1 MAGGRGVVV
10 ITGGSGRLGGAA
22 ALRMQRAG
30 YAVVAFDR
38 AGPPHPPEG
47 VETVEVD
54 LTSDDAVRDAFA
66 AVRQRHGGRI
76 ASVLHFAA
84 FYDLSGAP
92 SPSYDAINVQGTGR
106 LLEALRPFAVEQ
118 FVFAST
124 MIVHAPC
131 APGERIDENSPLDPK
146 WEYPRSK
153 RAAEDLLRARR
164 GDIPLVILRLASV
177 YDEATEHPLLAEQL
191 RRVAE
196 RRLTGRVYPGDPAR
210 GQAYLHREDLLDAIG
225 LAVDRRASLPP
236 ETILLLG
243 EPEVP
248 GYGAIQAELG
258 RLLHGRPWPTHRV
271 PKALAR
277 LGARVLAASGGNGE
291 GFAIRPW
298 MVDLADDHFAL
309 DVGRARDLLGWEPRH
324 ALRHELPRL
333 VAAYRRDPAWWYR
346 ANGLTP
352 PRGVA

>member
-10 ITGGSGRLGGAA
+10 VTGGSGRLGGAA
-22 ALRMQRAG
+22 ALRLQAAG
-30 YAVVAFDR
+30 YDVVAFDR
-38 AGPPHPPEG
+38 AGPPEPPAG
-47 VETVEVD
+47 VETVPVD
-54 LTSDDAVRDAFA
+54 LASDEAVREAFA
-66 AVRQRHGGRI
+66 AVRARHGGRI

-92 SPSYDAINVQGTGR
+92 GPKYDEINVHGTRR
-106 LLEALRPFAVEQ
+106 LLEALGPFAVEQ

-131 APGERIDENSPLDPK
+131 EPGGRITEDAPLAPK

-153 RAAEDLLRARR
+153 RDAEDLLRARH
-164 GDIPLVILRLASV
+164 GPIPLVILRLASV
-177 YDEATEHPLLAEQL
+177 YDERTEHPLLAEQF

-196 RRLTGRVYPGDPAR
+196 RRLSGRFYPGDPAR

-225 LAVDRRASLPP
+225 RVVDRRATLPP

-248 GYGAIQAELG
+248 GYGAIQEALG
-258 RLLHGRPWPTHRV
+258 RLLHGTPWPSRRI
-271 PKALAR
+271 PKALAK
-277 LGARVLAASGGNGE
+277 LGARALAWGPGGE

-298 MVDLADDHFAL
+298 MIDLADDHFAL
-309 DVGRARDLLGWEPRH
+309 DVGRARATLGWEPRRSL
-324 ALRHELPRL
+324 LRELPAL
-333 VAAYRRDPAWWYR
+333 VAAYRRDPPAWYR
-346 ANGLTP
+346 ANGLTLP
-352 PRGVA
+352 SGKA